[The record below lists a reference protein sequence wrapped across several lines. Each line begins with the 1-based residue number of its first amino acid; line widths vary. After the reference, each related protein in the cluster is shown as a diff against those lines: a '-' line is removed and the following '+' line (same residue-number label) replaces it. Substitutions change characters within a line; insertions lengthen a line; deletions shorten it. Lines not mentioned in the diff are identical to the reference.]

1 MSQYYDVGD
10 ETVWNPSNGAAR
22 LFHAQLGVFEA
33 ELGVPSGIGPLE
45 NDACR
50 IDPAAL
56 GVFNEALLSR
66 HGSTGHA
73 VIIALSQGFVATVL
87 VLAERA
93 GACVSQSQSPASAAG
108 SAEGGR
114 DVRLGPR
121 AAGPAASLPPPAASS
136 SPAPGSYE
144 AARLAR
150 VRSAARELSGAM
162 PR

>member
-45 NDACR
+45 NDECR

-56 GVFNEALLSR
+56 GVFTGALLAR

-73 VIIALSQGFVATVL
+73 VVIALSQGFVATVL

-93 GACVSQSQSPASAAG
+93 GAHVRWPPPPAAG
-108 SAEGGR
+108 SPEGGR
-114 DVRLGPR
+114 DVQLRLRPPGPT
-121 AAGPAASLPPPAASS
+121 ATLPPPAGPSSRAS
-136 SPAPGSYE
+136 GSYE
-144 AARLAR
+144 ASRLAEL
-150 VRSAARELSGAM
+150 RSAARELSGSM